1 MLNCSC
7 FPTQAEEL
15 ITSQA
20 HFLFSRV
27 HEEVIKFW
35 IKPED
40 VAQVRQAGGQA
51 GCLGGL
57 GDMAQVRRAAG
68 QVVLWSWGSRSTAG
82 VGCGGR
88 PPPSAPPCLRGDAP
102 LGLRP
107 HAGFV

>member
-57 GDMAQVRRAAG
+57 GGMEHFACDRQAG
-68 QVVLWSWGSRSTAG
+68 GAG
-82 VGCGGR
+82 GGTGG
-88 PPPSAPPCLRGDAP
+88 PG
-102 LGLRP
+102 
-107 HAGFV
+107 